1 MGYKLKNYKV
11 KRKVVALFLAESFKR
26 LRKLCF
32 VTNKVFI
39 RYIFKYFK
47 IKVNLGITERHN
59 EIIER
64 FV

>member
-1 MGYKLKNYKV
+1 MEHKLKNYYV
-11 KRKVVALFLAESFKR
+11 KRKVVALFFVELFKR
-26 LRKLCF
+26 LRKLWF